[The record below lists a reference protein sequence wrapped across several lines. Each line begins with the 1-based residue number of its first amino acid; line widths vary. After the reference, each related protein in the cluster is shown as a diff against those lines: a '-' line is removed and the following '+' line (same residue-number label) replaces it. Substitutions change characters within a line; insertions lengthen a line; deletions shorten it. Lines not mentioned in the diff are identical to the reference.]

1 MEDTYEQ
8 NLGQKTSLTVN
19 DYIRVVG
26 SDNAS
31 YKQLVSDVAKKII
44 ENYTG
49 SSLAGSSQSVKSAL
63 DALNSNSLFW
73 QFKGLTFAQLDT
85 QLESSHL
92 NTPFIGQVSDSSTD
106 RPSSGVNTYIAIGW
120 MNSTKLYGW
129 MFAVGFGDA
138 LYIRTRRN
146 STNWSAWKSVALS

>member
-1 MEDTYEQ
+1 MRIF
-8 NLGQKTSLTVN
+8 NLSNKSGSLTSSDKFVLDDGTN
-19 DYIRVVG
+19 VMKIDY
-26 SDNAS
+26 NA
-31 YKQLVSDVAKKII
+31 LAKAII
-44 ENYTG
+44 EQYAG
-49 SSLAGSSQSVKSAL
+49 STLAGSAQSVKAAL

-92 NTPFIGQVSDSSTD
+92 NTPFIGQVSDSSAD

-146 STNWSAWKSVALS
+146 STNWSAWKSVSLS

>member
-1 MEDTYEQ
+1 MRIF
-8 NLGQKTSLTVN
+8 NLSKKTGNLSSNDFFGVDNGSTVN
-19 DYIRVVG
+19 KIDY
-26 SDNAS
+26 NA
-31 YKQLVSDVAKKII
+31 LAKAII
-44 ENYTG
+44 EQYTG
-49 SSLAGSSQSVKSAL
+49 SSLAGSAQSVKAAL